1 MGFHVHAVKHLNG
14 LTLIEAHSAS
24 FGTEGWKK
32 GGPQIPASDKVYD
45 YMIFSIEDIEVVI
58 WLQFLMSWL
67 QVEEAIVGVSKEWRS
82 QCFLLWGWSMY
93 LPGWW
98 QQKFSVATG
107 FVVNMVWAGLRSK
120 VISTTTPPQLCHCS
134 LLILQLFQFRLVAR
148 CLFLSFLCW
157 SSIVWS
163 NMLPRQGIINR
174 IEYNNDMCIGGH
186 LFKHYQ

>member
-1 MGFHVHAVKHLNG
+1 
-14 LTLIEAHSAS
+14 
-24 FGTEGWKK
+24 
-32 GGPQIPASDKVYD
+32 
-45 YMIFSIEDIEVVI
+45 
-58 WLQFLMSWL
+58 MSWL
-67 QVEEAIVGVSKEWRS
+67 QVEEAIVGVSKELRS

-107 FVVNMVWAGLRSK
+107 FVVNMVWTRLRSK
-120 VISTTTPPQLCHCS
+120 VIPTTTPHQLCYYS
-134 LLILQLFQFRLVAR
+134 LLILQLFQFRLAVR

-163 NMLPRQGIINR
+163 NMLLRQGIINW
-174 IEYNNDMCIGGH
+174 IEYSNDMCIGGH